1 MTATLDTL
9 ISIAKRARGG
19 GYSVMSLGEKLA
31 AALILNRP
39 DWIIALDYTLA
50 DALDRVGQDWVRLIP
65 TASQHVERAAEEEE
79 QAAYAAAEKAQA
91 EKMAKLAG
99 GDSDGVEFSAR
110 LVTYSNA
117 PGYRDVGLIFDLST
131 QGAAPTSFRA
141 TLRVSAEDGARIVAD
156 VGHVHG
162 FAWKRG
168 EPLDIR
174 PGEKP
179 PRWVSA
185 LA

>member
-1 MTATLDTL
+1 
-9 ISIAKRARGG
+9 
-19 GYSVMSLGEKLA
+19 
-31 AALILNRP
+31 
-39 DWIIALDYTLA
+39 
-50 DALDRVGQDWVRLIP
+50 
-65 TASQHVERAAEEEE
+65 
-79 QAAYAAAEKAQA
+79 
-91 EKMAKLAG
+91 MAKLAG

-131 QGAAPTSFRA
+131 QGAAPASFRA
-141 TLRVSAEDGARIVAD
+141 ALHVSAEDGARIVAD

-162 FAWKRG
+162 FAWKGG